1 MCSWV
6 GLKADAPVLLPR
18 GRVVVRLTEI
28 WESLFKLKSGPKVR
42 NYNMTNI
49 SSQDKGERE
58 EGIERKLKEL
68 T

>member
-6 GLKADAPVLLPR
+6 GLKADGPVLLPR
-18 GRVVVRLTEI
+18 GRVVIRLTEI
-28 WESLFKLKSGPKVR
+28 WGSLFKLKSAPKVR
-42 NYNMTNI
+42 NYNMTNT
-49 SSQDKGERE
+49 SSRDKGERE